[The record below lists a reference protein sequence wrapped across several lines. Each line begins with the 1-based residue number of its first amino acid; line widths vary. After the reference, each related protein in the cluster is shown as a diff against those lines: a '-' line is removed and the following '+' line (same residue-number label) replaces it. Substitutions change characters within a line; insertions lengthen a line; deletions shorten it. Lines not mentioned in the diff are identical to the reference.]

1 MKGTILIVED
11 EPAIREIEKTLLE
24 GKGFSVRMTEDP
36 EEGLA
41 ILQKEKINLVVLDIM
56 LPKFDGFEF
65 LRRARTVPAAAKV
78 PIIVLSAFTEHR
90 DRIKGLNLGAI
101 EYLGKPF
108 RAQELVR
115 TIEECLDSTGQGQP
129 GASA

>member
-1 MKGTILIVED
+1 MQGTILIVED
-11 EPAIREIEKTLLE
+11 EPSIREIEKTLLE
-24 GKGFSVRMTEDP
+24 GKGFTVKMTDDP
-36 EEGLA
+36 EEGLS
-41 ILQKEKINLVVLDIM
+41 ILGQGGINVVILDIM

-65 LRRARTVPAAAKV
+65 LRRARGIPAAARV

-108 RAQELVR
+108 KAQELVR
-115 TIEECLDSTGQGQP
+115 TIEECLDSTGH
-129 GASA
+129 AEFR

>member
-1 MKGTILIVED
+1 MQGTILIVED
-11 EPAIREIEKTLLE
+11 EPSIREIEKTLLE
-24 GKGFSVRMTEDP
+24 GKGFTVKMTDDP
-36 EEGLA
+36 EEGLS
-41 ILQKEKINLVVLDIM
+41 ILGQGGINVVILDIM

-65 LRRARTVPAAAKV
+65 LRRARGIPAAARV

-108 RAQELVR
+108 KAQELVR
-115 TIEECLDSTGQGQP
+115 TIEECLDSTGH
-129 GASA
+129 AESR

>member
-1 MKGTILIVED
+1 MQGTVLIVED
-11 EPAIREIEKTLLE
+11 EPSIREIEKTLLE
-24 GKGFSVRMTEDP
+24 GKGFTVRMTEDP
-36 EEGLA
+36 EEGLS
-41 ILQKEKINLVVLDIM
+41 ILGQGGIDVVILDIM

-65 LRRARTVPAAAKV
+65 LRRARGLPAAAKV

-108 RAQELVR
+108 KAQELIR
-115 TIEECLDSTGQGQP
+115 TIEECLDSTGHAG
-129 GASA
+129 SK